1 MKKND
6 IIELNITDVTLQGSG
21 VGHYDSLA
29 VFVPETVTGDKIEAH
44 ILKVKSNCAFA
55 KVHRIIEPS
64 KSRIGVDCTSFK
76 KCGGC
81 AFRHIDYSFEAELK
95 ANAVKNNLNRIGGVD
110 PQFEPITTL
119 APDGYRNKCQYP
131 VSKNEGGI
139 DIGFFSSHSHR
150 VVDCPGCNL
159 QPEIF
164 SKAQKAF
171 KEFLLKHKISVYDE
185 TTEIGLVRHL
195 YLRRANVTEEVMA
208 CVVINGDKM
217 QFVNELVDCFKAVFG
232 DDLKSVIIN
241 INKKKTNVILG
252 EKCVTVF
259 GSDHITDVLCGVKV
273 RISPLSFYQVNHDVA
288 ELLYKK
294 AKEYAEPNG
303 KTVLDLYCGAGTIG
317 LSMAKEAKRVI
328 GVEII
333 PEAVKDAKFNASTNG
348 FCNAEFIC
356 DDAAGAAKQL
366 SEKGIRPDVVIL
378 DPPRKGCDEELI
390 RIVAND
396 FAPERVVYVSCD
408 SATLARDCK
417 IFKALGYETVKAA
430 PFDMFPRTG
439 HVETVALLVRAVS
452 AI

>member
-29 VFVPETVTGDKIEAH
+29 VFVPETVNGDKIEAH

-55 KVHRIIEPS
+55 KVHKIIEPS
-64 KSRIGVDCTSFK
+64 PYRIAVDCESFK

-81 AFRHIDYSFEAELK
+81 AFRHIDYGFESELK

-110 PQFEPITTL
+110 PVMEPIVTL
-119 APDGYRNKCQYP
+119 SPDGYRNKCQYP
-131 VSKNEGGI
+131 VSMGEI
-139 DIGFFSSHSHR
+139 SISIGFFSSHSHR
-150 VVDCPGCNL
+150 VVDCPACAL
-159 QPEIF
+159 QPLEF
-164 SKAQKAF
+164 SKAQKVF
-171 KEFLLKHKISVYDE
+171 KEFLLKYNVSVYDE
-185 TTEIGLVRHL
+185 STEKGLVRHL
-195 YLRRANVTEEVMA
+195 YLRRANVTGEVMA
-208 CVVINGDKM
+208 CVVINGDKLPYTDGLI
-217 QFVNELVDCFKAVFG
+217 EDLKSVFG
-232 DDLKSVIIN
+232 DDLKSVVIN

-252 EKCVTVF
+252 ERCVTVY
-259 GSDHITDVLCGVKV
+259 GDDYITDVLCGVKI

-294 AKEYAEPNG
+294 AKEYAEPEG

-317 LSMAKEAKRVI
+317 LSMAKEATKII

-333 PEAVKDAKFNASTNG
+333 PEAVTDAKFNAKNNG
-348 FCNAEFIC
+348 FLNTEFFC

-390 RIVAND
+390 KTVANE

-417 IFKALGYETVKAA
+417 IFKSLGYETIKAT

-439 HVETVALLVRAVS
+439 HVETVALLVRTTGEQ
-452 AI
+452 

>member
-21 VGHYDSLA
+21 VGHVDGLA
-29 VFVPETVTGDKIEAH
+29 VFVPETVTGDIIEAH
-44 ILKVKSNCAFA
+44 ILKVKPNCAFG
-55 KVHRIIEPS
+55 KVHRVLKPS
-64 KSRIGVDCTSFK
+64 EHRIPVDCESFK

-81 AFRHIDYSFEAELK
+81 SFRHINYAFESELK
-95 ANAVKNNLNRIGGVD
+95 LNAVKNNLMRIGGVD
-110 PQFEPITTL
+110 PEFEPITTL
-119 APDGYRNKCQYP
+119 EADGYRNKCQYP
-131 VSKNEGGI
+131 VSKNETSI
-139 DIGFFSSHSHR
+139 SIGFFSSHSHR
-150 VVDCPGCNL
+150 VVDCPDCAL
-159 QPEIF
+159 QPESF

-171 KEFLLKHKISVYDE
+171 KEFLLKYNVTVYDE
-185 TTEIGLVRHL
+185 ATATGLVRHL
-195 YLRRANVTEEVMA
+195 YFRRANVTKEVMA

-217 QFVNELVDCFKAVFG
+217 PYTDELIECLMSIFG

-241 INKKKTNVILG
+241 INKKKINVILG
-252 EKCVTVF
+252 EKCVTVY
-259 GSDHITDVLCGVKV
+259 GDDYITDILCGVKI

-288 ELLYKK
+288 DLLYKK
-294 AKEYAEPNG
+294 AKEYAEPNS

-333 PEAVKDAKFNASTNG
+333 PEAVEDAKFNASVNG
-348 FCNAEFIC
+348 FTNAEFIC
-356 DDAAGAAKQL
+356 NDATGAAKVL

-390 RIVAND
+390 KTVAND

-417 IFKALGYETVKAA
+417 IFKSLGYETSKAA

-439 HVETVALLVRAVS
+439 HVETVVCLTRR
-452 AI
+452 

>member
-21 VGHYDSLA
+21 VGHIDGLA

-44 ILKVKSNCAFA
+44 VLKVKSNCAYA

-64 KSRIGVDCTSFK
+64 ENRIPVDCESFK

-81 AFRHIDYSFEAELK
+81 AFRHIDYKYESELK
-95 ANAVKNNLNRIGGVD
+95 ANAVKNNLNRIGGV
-110 PQFEPITTL
+110 EPLMEEIVTL
-119 APDGYRNKCQYP
+119 SPDGYRNKCQYP
-131 VSKNEGGI
+131 VSKSGDSI
-139 DIGFFSSHSHR
+139 SIGFFSSHSHR
-150 VVDCPGCNL
+150 VVDCPACAL
-159 QPEIF
+159 QPLEF

-171 KEFLLKHKISVYDE
+171 KEFLLKYNVSVYDE
-185 TTEIGLVRHL
+185 TTRKGLVRHF
-195 YLRRANVTEEVMA
+195 YLRRANVTKEVMA
-208 CVVINGDKM
+208 CVVVNGDKM
-217 QFVNELVDCFKAVFG
+217 PYEDKLIECLKSVFG
-232 DDLKSVIIN
+232 DDLKSVVIN
-241 INKKKTNVILG
+241 INKNKTNVILG
-252 EKCVTVF
+252 EKCVTVY
-259 GSDHITDVLCGVKV
+259 GDDYITDVLCGVKI

-317 LSMAKEAKRVI
+317 LSMAEEAKRII

-333 PEAVKDAKFNASTNG
+333 HEAVLDARFNALENG
-348 FCNAEFIC
+348 FLNAEFIC
-356 DDAAGAAKQL
+356 DDAAGAAKVL

-378 DPPRKGCDEELI
+378 DPPRKGCDDELI
-390 RIVAND
+390 KTVAND

-417 IFKALGYETVKAA
+417 IFKALGYETINATPV
-430 PFDMFPRTG
+430 DMFPRTG
-439 HVETVALLVRAVS
+439 HVETVVLLSR
-452 AI
+452 